1 MDYGMVRFWEETAMN
16 QAIHQLLQLI
26 LQGIT
31 WALRTIETLWV
42 WSWSQIMA
50 VFNLSWGSL
59 PGWKVATGV
68 LAIAVLVALLAV
80 MFKRGVAAFS
90 TIAAAFWTMTLTAFS
105 FITFVV
111 AAGLLSRG
119 FQWVVTTVPDRFW
132 EKFI

>member
-1 MDYGMVRFWEETAMN
+1 MN
-16 QAIHQLLQLI
+16 QAVHQLLQLI

-31 WALRTIETLWV
+31 WALRTIEALWV

-50 VFNLSWGSL
+50 VFGMSWGNL
-59 PGWKVATGV
+59 PGWKIATGI
-68 LAIAVLVALLAV
+68 LAIAVLVAILAI